1 MHPPRS
7 TASSEPPDRDRRQG
21 VVKRALLVAAA
32 GLLFVAC
39 AAPIPTTTAPSPSP
53 TLAATTAP
61 TPSPTPSPATI
72 ACSTD
77 GPNSVPGGCPA
88 ETQAVLLAVA
98 PLGYPVREVSI
109 RPVGFPCGVPFPQG
123 IASPAPGCP
132 LSVDGPTAYV
142 TFFGTAK
149 EAGLMLFVRNG
160 SISATVV
167 AFGVPLD
174 GPAPA

>member
-1 MHPPRS
+1 M
-7 TASSEPPDRDRRQG
+7 
-21 VVKRALLVAAA
+21 KRALLVAAA

-39 AAPIPTTTAPSPSP
+39 AAPIPTVTVPSPS
-53 TLAATTAP
+53 P

-77 GPNSVPGGCPA
+77 GPNSIPGGCPA

-98 PLGYPVREVSI
+98 PLGYPVKEISI
-109 RPVGFPCGVPFPQG
+109 RPVGFPCGMPFPQG

-132 LSVDGPTAYV
+132 LSVEGPTAYV

-149 EAGLMLFVRNG
+149 EAGLKLFVRDG
-160 SISATVV
+160 SAVANVV

-174 GPAPA
+174 VPAPA